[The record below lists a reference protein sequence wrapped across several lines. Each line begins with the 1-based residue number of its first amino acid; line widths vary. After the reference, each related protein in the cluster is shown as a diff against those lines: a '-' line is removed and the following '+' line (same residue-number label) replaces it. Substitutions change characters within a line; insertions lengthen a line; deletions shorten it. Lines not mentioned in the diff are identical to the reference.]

1 MRGLGP
7 PGRQFIGNY
16 CFTRVLLYAMMLKKK
31 LKLRNIDFLSR
42 FYCWCHFNWGG
53 GGSGPPGIP
62 LATPMFER
70 WGRSTVPYG
79 KSGRG
84 YCITFI
90 KSLDEDLR

>member
-16 CFTRVLLYAMMLKKK
+16 CFTRVLLYAMMLKKTETEK
-31 LKLRNIDFLSR
+31 HRLFVTFLLLVS
-42 FYCWCHFNWGG
+42 FQLGG